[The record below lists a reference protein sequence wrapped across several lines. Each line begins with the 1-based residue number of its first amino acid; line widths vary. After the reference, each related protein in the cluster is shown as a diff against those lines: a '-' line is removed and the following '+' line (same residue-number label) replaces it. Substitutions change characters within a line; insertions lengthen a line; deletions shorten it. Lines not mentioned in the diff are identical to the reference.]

1 MNKVGKIIKGLRDSR
16 EKGQLLQLKQ
26 QLDRQQLELD
36 KKEYNLSQKEQ
47 QLTIDEVNNNKE
59 VEHFSQTFAAFFN
72 TKKEKDKSILTLSV
86 AGSLWYLCA
95 ALQ

>member
-1 MNKVGKIIKGLRDSR
+1 VNKVEKIIKGLRDSR

-59 VEHFSQTFAAFFN
+59 VEHFSQT
-72 TKKEKDKSILTLSV
+72 LRV
-86 AGSLWYLCA
+86 
-95 ALQ
+95 